1 MSKTYGYCRIS
12 TKNQSIER
20 QERNIKE
27 AYPDAII
34 LKEAYT
40 GTKTEGRREFEKLI
54 KAAKTGDTIVFD
66 SVSRM
71 SRNAEE
77 GIEQYERWY
86 EAGVNLVFLKE
97 LYMNTE
103 VYRQTMGQSDIPMQ
117 GDKIDII
124 LKVVNEYLKLVRKQ
138 QFFIAFEQAQKEVTD
153 LQQRTKEGIQT
164 ARLNG
169 KQIGQVAGS
178 KLLIEKERPA
188 KERIMELSK
197 DFNGTLKDADVMKV
211 VELARNT
218 YYKYKKDMKDRIAAG
233 LPAIP
238 ELTPE
243 EQERLER
250 KHQKQ
255 RYQ

>member
-40 GTKTEGRREFEKLI
+40 GTKTEGRKEFEKLI
-54 KAAKTGDTIVFD
+54 KAAKAGDTIVFD

-77 GIEQYERWY
+77 GVEQYERWY

-97 LYMNTE
+97 SYMNTDVYQQE
-103 VYRQTMGQSDIPMQ
+103 VNKDTCRLQGNDI
-117 GDKIDII
+117 DVI
-124 LKVVNEYLKLVRKQ
+124 LKGINEYVKIIRKK
-138 QFFIAFEQAQKEVTD
+138 QFFIAFDQAQKEVTD

-197 DFNGTLKDADVMKV
+197 DFRGTLKDADVMKV
-211 VELARNT
+211 IGLARNT
-218 YYKYKKDMKDRIAAG
+218 YYKYKKDMKDRVAAG

>member
-1 MSKTYGYCRIS
+1 MPKTYGYCRIS

-54 KAAKTGDTIVFD
+54 KAAKAGDTIVFD

-97 LYMNTE
+97 SYMNTE

-124 LKVVNEYLKLVRKQ
+124 LKAVNEYLKLVRKQ

>member
-1 MSKTYGYCRIS
+1 MPKTYGYCRIS

-54 KAAKTGDTIVFD
+54 KAAKAGDTIVFD

-86 EAGVNLVFLKE
+86 EAEVNLVFLKE
-97 LYMNTE
+97 SYMNTE

-124 LKVVNEYLKLVRKQ
+124 LKAVNEYLKLVRKQ

>member
-1 MSKTYGYCRIS
+1 MSKIYGYCRIS

-97 LYMNTE
+97 SYMNTE

-124 LKVVNEYLKLVRKQ
+124 LKAVNEYLKLVRKQ

>member
-1 MSKTYGYCRIS
+1 M
-12 TKNQSIER
+12 
-20 QERNIKE
+20 
-27 AYPDAII
+27 
-34 LKEAYT
+34 
-40 GTKTEGRREFEKLI
+40 
-54 KAAKTGDTIVFD
+54 FD

-124 LKVVNEYLKLVRKQ
+124 LKAVNEYLKLVRKQ

>member
-1 MSKTYGYCRIS
+1 MTKTYGYCRIS

-27 AYPDAII
+27 LYPDAII

-40 GTKTEGRREFEKLI
+40 GTKTEGRKEFEKLT
-54 KAAKTGDTIVFD
+54 KAVQEGDTIVFD

-71 SRNAEE
+71 SRNTEE
-77 GIEQYERWY
+77 GVEQYEKWY
-86 EAGVNLVFLKE
+86 TAGVNLVFLKE
-97 LYMNTE
+97 PYMNTD
-103 VYRQTMGQSDIPMQ
+103 VYKQEMSIEACHLQ
-117 GDKIDII
+117 GADIDII
-124 LKVVNEYLKLVRKQ
+124 LKAINEYLKLIRKK
-138 QFFIAFEQAQKEVTD
+138 QFFIAFDQAQKEVTD

-169 KQIGQVAGS
+169 KQIGQVTGS

-188 KERIMELSK
+188 KQRIIELSK
-197 DFNGTLKDADVMKV
+197 DFDGTLKDADVMKIV
-211 VELARNT
+211 GLARNT
-218 YYKYKKDMKDRIAAG
+218 YYKYKKDMKDRVAAG

-238 ELTPE
+238 ELTPD